1 MLGTGN
7 CLVWF
12 GILRY
17 LGFFKTYNVLILTMK
32 GAAPNMFRFL
42 ICAFFL
48 YIGFTFAGWVILGP
62 YHFKFQSL
70 MSTSECLFSLINGD
84 DMFATFSSIP
94 MSSMSVWVYS
104 RIYLYTFICLFIYVV
119 LSLFISIIMD
129 TYEIIKNYYNNGF
142 PPSR

>member
-42 ICAFFL
+42 ICSSFL
-48 YIGFTFAGWVILGP
+48 YVGFSFAGWVILGN
-62 YHFKFQSL
+62 H
-70 MSTSECLFSLINGD
+70 
-84 DMFATFSSIP
+84 IP
-94 MSSMSVWVYS
+94 VTRSMSS
-104 RIYLYTFICLFIYVV
+104 
-119 LSLFISIIMD
+119 
-129 TYEIIKNYYNNGF
+129 
-142 PPSR
+142 